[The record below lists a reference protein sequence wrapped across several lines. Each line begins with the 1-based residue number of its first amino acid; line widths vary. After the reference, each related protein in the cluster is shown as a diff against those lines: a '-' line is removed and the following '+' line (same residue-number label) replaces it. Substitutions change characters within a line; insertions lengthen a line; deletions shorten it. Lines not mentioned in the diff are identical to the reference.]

1 MSTKEMTKLKQLYE
15 RTSDEGLLDV
25 YETLVKQG
33 RNVDLGMFVA
43 VRREMLKR
51 MGGES

>member
-1 MSTKEMTKLKQLYE
+1 MSTKEMTLLDRVE
-15 RTSDEGLLDV
+15 RMSDEGLLGV

-51 MGGES
+51 MGGEN